1 MDKGRLKEYIGAIWK
16 AASGLR
22 DRFLR
27 EARRLPEYAR
37 GAQTGFVRYLH
48 RLGSEPLIR
57 FKTLAWSIVAVFLGI
72 SILSDSNPYRLLVPG
87 LAFPLPV
94 PDEREA
100 TELYG
105 MSRESRE
112 SISVRRLLDTSGDV
126 EDRAHRI
133 ARVISMPPGL
143 RESVQGTDYYSL
155 DYLPEFNHAIRKIWF
170 VPDLHSGLLII
181 DIRRAT
187 LDDEVQ
193 IFFSAHEAHART
205 ETEIVDAYF
214 HSLTASIFSA
224 IPEVQCV
231 QYLIDGQPG
240 SIPGVRFPLDVRY
253 TRPDGQS

>member
-1 MDKGRLKEYIGAIWK
+1 MNKEQLKERIGATWAIVRGFWYRT
-16 AASGLR
+16 LV
-22 DRFLR
+22 
-27 EARRLPEYAR
+27 EARRLPEHAR
-37 GAQTGFVRYLH
+37 TAKTAFVRYIH
-48 RLGSEPLIR
+48 RLGSEPRVR

-72 SILSDSNPYRLLVPG
+72 SILSSSNPYRLLVPF

-94 PDEREA
+94 PDEREPI
-100 TELYG
+100 ELYG
-105 MSRESRE
+105 ISRESRQ
-112 SISVRRLLDTSGDV
+112 SISVRRLLDTNGDI
-126 EDRAHRI
+126 EERAHRI

-170 VPDLHSGLLII
+170 VPDMHSGLLII